1 MLLDAT
7 NKDNLATFETIQW
20 STRSLTIHHTIK
32 SLWYWYITITI
43 ERKWTWFVNYITQC
57 LLNSASPSTYIS

>member
-1 MLLDAT
+1 MSCLNTGAVRIKPPNIYRAMLLDAT

-32 SLWYWYITITI
+32 SL
-43 ERKWTWFVNYITQC
+43 
-57 LLNSASPSTYIS
+57 